1 MTDNAGY
8 KRPPESTRFQPGK
21 SGNPTGR
28 PKKIKTVVEELLD
41 ELGRK
46 MIVRES
52 GRDVEITIARVIAKE
67 VVRLAISGDR
77 RALTTVLS
85 VSPRHDTDS
94 DQLTEATS
102 ADHALF
108 NSFIEREIRRRI
120 ENPKNPPSNSQ
131 DENP

>member
-8 KRPPESTRFQPGK
+8 KRPPGNSTRFQPGK

-52 GRDVEITIARVIAKE
+52 GRDVEITKARVIAKE

-85 VSPRHDTDS
+85 VSPDMT
-94 DQLTEATS
+94 LIA
-102 ADHALF
+102 
-108 NSFIEREIRRRI
+108 
-120 ENPKNPPSNSQ
+120 SN
-131 DENP
+131 